1 MLYLYIKS
9 IHIIFV
15 VCWMAGLF
23 YIVRLFIYHIEAKD
37 RSVEEQRILYPQFEL
52 MESRLWNIITTPA
65 MVLSVLAG
73 LLMLYL
79 NPYLLHTNWMW
90 VKIAFVIGLLIYHF
104 VCQRVMLQLR
114 KSTLTW
120 TSTHLRVWN
129 EVATILLVA
138 IVFVVVLKSALNWI
152 YGLVG
157 LFVFIAVIMAA
168 VKIYKY
174 YRLKN
179 K

>member
-1 MLYLYIKS
+1 MLYLYVKS

-15 VCWMAGLF
+15 VCWMAGIF

-37 RSVEEQRILYPQFEL
+37 KTEEERRILFPQFQL
-52 MESRLWNIITTPA
+52 MESRLWNVITMPA

-73 LLMLYL
+73 VGMLYL
-79 NPYLLHTNWMW
+79 NPYLLRTDWML
-90 VKIAFVIGLLIYHF
+90 VKLAFVVGLLVYHF
-104 VCQRVMLQLR
+104 TCQRVMLQLR
-114 KSTLTW
+114 RGIFAW
-120 TSTHLRVWN
+120 TSMQLRIWN

-138 IVFVVVLKSALNWI
+138 IVFVVVLKNALDWI
-152 YGLVG
+152 YGLIG
-157 LFVFIAVIMAA
+157 LFLFIFVIMLA

-174 YRLKN
+174 YRLK

>member
-1 MLYLYIKS
+1 MLYLYVKS

-15 VCWMAGLF
+15 VCWMAGIF

-37 RSVEEQRILYPQFEL
+37 KTEEERRILFPQFQL
-52 MESRLWNIITTPA
+52 MESRLWNVITMPA

-73 LLMLYL
+73 AGMLYL
-79 NPYLLHTNWMW
+79 NPYLLRTDWML
-90 VKIAFVIGLLIYHF
+90 VKLAFVAGLLVYHF
-104 VCQRVMLQLR
+104 TCQRVMLQLR
-114 KSTLTW
+114 RGIFAW
-120 TSTHLRVWN
+120 TSMQLRIWN

-138 IVFVVVLKSALNWI
+138 IVFVVVLKNALDWI
-152 YGLVG
+152 YGLIG
-157 LFVFIAVIMAA
+157 LFLFIFVIMLA

-174 YRLKN
+174 YRLK

>member
-1 MLYLYIKS
+1 MLYLYVKS

-15 VCWMAGLF
+15 VCWMAGIF

-37 RSVEEQRILYPQFEL
+37 KTEEERRILFPQFQL
-52 MESRLWNIITTPA
+52 MESRLWNVITMPA

-73 LLMLYL
+73 VGMLYI
-79 NPYLLHTNWMW
+79 NPFLLRTDWML
-90 VKIAFVIGLLIYHF
+90 VKLAFVVGLLVYHF
-104 VCQRVMLQLR
+104 TCQRVMLQLR
-114 KSTLTW
+114 RGIFAW
-120 TSTHLRVWN
+120 TSMQLRIWN

-138 IVFVVVLKSALNWI
+138 IVFVVVLKNALDWI
-152 YGLVG
+152 YGLIG
-157 LFVFIAVIMAA
+157 LFLFIFVIMLA

-174 YRLKN
+174 YRLK